1 MHPVTT
7 IEQTLDEAEAAAR
20 NADLDTLKIKL
31 TELRALVGPEQLLTT
46 GEAATLLGVKSVN
59 TVKALARTGKIP
71 FRQAPG
77 KQMRLSLAGVLD
89 FKATREF
96 RQLKVSEQIHDA
108 TAMLGGDVIPP
119 DILADAAPAP
129 ESVPWRSH

>member
-1 MHPVTT
+1 MDPITT

-31 TELRALVGPEQLLTT
+31 TELRALVGPEHLLTT
-46 GEAATLLGVKSVN
+46 GEAALLLGVKSVN

-71 FRQAPG
+71 FRQEPG
-77 KQMRLSLAGVLD
+77 KQMRLSLAGVLG

-96 RQLKVSEQIHDA
+96 RQLRVSEQIHDA
-108 TAMLGGDVIPP
+108 TAGLGSEVIPP
-119 DILADAAPAP
+119 EALADSAPAP
-129 ESVPWRSH
+129 GSVPWQGH